1 MLLSF
6 EYNQPSFTGLLV
18 SFYRLFFGS
27 PAESLTWSVPPLG
40 LSDKVCREL
49 LRRFLSSF
57 PRHIGLYHR
66 FFFKICIRAREPKF
80 DGTLKSVPKI
90 KSVLKSVPLSALFY
104 AEKQSKVHLDT
115 FFRSKKIFFC
125 NLSQN
130 LIVQFF
136 LPYFGHNVAPL
147 LPTYLLPLQFFVIVC
162 QLPV

>member
-1 MLLSF
+1 MSGVIEAIAFLLF
-6 EYNQPSFTGLLV
+6 
-18 SFYRLFFGS
+18 
-27 PAESLTWSVPPLG
+27 LG
-40 LSDKVCREL
+40 IYKFISQI
-49 LRRFLSSF
+49 FL
-57 PRHIGLYHR
+57 
-66 FFFKICIRAREPKF
+66 FKICIRAREPKF

-90 KSVLKSVPLSALFY
+90 KSVLKRVPLLALFY
-104 AEKQSKVHLDT
+104 AVKQSKVHLDT
-115 FFRSKKIFFC
+115 LFRSKKIFFC